1 MERRIIITFVAL
13 IFSNLVVSANP
24 FADTTKTKHFGDWEI
39 AFTPRFTLRQDFSTS
54 PKDSI
59 QYFDFNGIFRL
70 QVGKKLNT
78 YTFVH
83 TFFDYFVRRTDNE
96 LLGKSFDGLGFGI
109 QLEQKMHSELVC
121 SRKFRVYGKYYVWR
135 CFPSLL
141 VTAGVSN
148 VQSGVKSRS
157 LGVGKEL
164 NLYAAIGTGLS
175 VFINQYFSVQFVY
188 QLEYY
193 PSIKSYPFRSLPM
206 QTKFIYKI

>member
-1 MERRIIITFVAL
+1 MKFIICAVL
-13 IFSNLVVSANP
+13 IFNTLSATASP

-39 AFTPRFTLRQDFSTS
+39 AFTPRFTLFQRFSTS

-96 LLGKSFDGLGFGI
+96 LLGKSFDGFGFGV

-121 SRKFRVYGKYYVWR
+121 SRKFRIYDKYYVWR

-141 VTAGVSN
+141 VTAGASN

-157 LGVGKEL
+157 LGVERTQSL
-164 NLYAAIGTGLS
+164 CSHRDGLER
-175 VFINQYFSVQFVY
+175 FY
-188 QLEYY
+188 Q
-193 PSIKSYPFRSLPM
+193 PIF
-206 QTKFIYKI
+206 